1 MGISYGA
8 KRVKEAAQLWEP
20 MAKYIIARKTAAD
33 AAAVVERDKLI
44 EVEQWGAER
53 RTEAL
58 KVALDHH
65 AEALNTMNKGVFE
78 GAVNLDETNL
88 GIYTEA
94 FNRWRKTQLDYY
106 SSVGMNPEEYGGDTI
121 SHLKPFFNSIFEGWA
136 KEHPD
141 GDPAALKWGKE
152 NGVWG
157 DVILRGNLDPKIH
170 RDDAQIV
177 WDSLYKQRFGDGKK
191 GELGGRDFWEWPWEG
206 GQGLIGGIA
215 AQGAGLIP
223 DLLATGSNLF
233 LSEEDRVDPAN
244 VLWGGREKLSQLSKG
259 ATIGD
264 IAGQIKDKLSGE
276 PVRDLPPVWPSA
288 VAPVE
293 TDKQTITPSGKYTPT
308 GPFAASGLIS
318 GATDYMRGPFA
329 SEAPSSQDI
338 ETLEETVK
346 SLEEV
351 ESDAKKREVSGESIV
366 GGGVVGQS
374 RDRGQDISQEAASF
388 LAKLLEYMTAYGPEE
403 ARVILSEEFSQLSN
417 KAKNELQSYLMTE
430 SEALA

>member
-20 MAKYIIARKTAAD
+20 LAKYKIAADTAAK
-33 AAAVVERDKLI
+33 AAAVAERDKLI
-44 EVEQWGAER
+44 AVEQWGAER
-53 RTEAL
+53 RTGAL

-65 AEALNTMNKGVFE
+65 AEALNAMNKGLGE
-78 GAVNLDETNL
+78 GTFTLDETNL

-106 SSVGMNPEEYGGDTI
+106 SSVGMKPEEYGGDTI
-121 SHLKPFFNSIFEGWA
+121 SHLKPFFNSIFDKWS
-136 KEHPD
+136 KDHPD

-152 NGVWG
+152 NGLWG
-157 DVILRGNLDPKIH
+157 DVVERLDPNIN

-177 WDSLYKQRFGDGKK
+177 WDSMYKQRFGNVKDKSCIDRYSKVGSIPTSMLMSP
-191 GELGGRDFWEWPWEG
+191 G
-206 GQGLIGGIA
+206 GLIGESIA
-215 AQGAGLIP
+215 ADLQNMGVTPAKVYGAPIDYITGGLNALGIP
-223 DLLATGSNLF
+223 IKKPFMGSEWFTEKFKKGDEWLAGMGSDKPTIT
-233 LSEEDRVDPAN
+233 DR
-244 VLWGGREKLSQLSKG
+244 
-259 ATIGD
+259 
-264 IAGQIKDKLSGE
+264 
-276 PVRDLPPVWPSA
+276 
-288 VAPVE
+288 
-293 TDKQTITPSGKYTPT
+293 QTITPSGKYTPM
-308 GPFAASGLIS
+308 GPFASPGFLS
-318 GATDYMRGPFA
+318 GATDYMRGPFTSEPFT

-366 GGGVVGQS
+366 GGGVGGQS
-374 RDRGQDISQEAASF
+374 RDRGQTISQEAASF

-403 ARVILSEEFSQLSN
+403 ARVILSEEFSQLSG